1 MLTTWRALQL
11 FAANADVYLAGRS
24 NLESKIAYAINRVRD
39 QTTKYAEQLQTQM
52 LDVEID
58 LCVVDEKDVITRDT
72 AGNLQFTR
80 EGLKERNRRQR
91 ELLDQTIEI
100 DPFYV
105 SAVPNDLT
113 PAQLDAFTGFVIPPV
128 EITGARNG
136 GPPATEV
143 PAMLA
148 AHSTEAGA

>member
-11 FAANADVYLAGRS
+11 FAAVADAYQAEHK
-24 NLESKIAYAINRVRD
+24 NESKIAYAIKRVRD
-39 QTTKYAEQLQTQM
+39 QITRYSEQLQTQM

-58 LCVVDEKDVITRDT
+58 LCVVNEKDVITRDA

-91 ELLDQTIEI
+91 ELLDQAIEI

-105 SAVPNDLT
+105 SAWPDDLT
-113 PAQLDAFTGFVIPPV
+113 PAQLDAMAGFVIPPV
-128 EITGARNG
+128 EITGTRNG
-136 GPPATEV
+136 GPPAAVSSYE
-143 PAMLA
+143 PI
-148 AHSTEAGA
+148 EAGT